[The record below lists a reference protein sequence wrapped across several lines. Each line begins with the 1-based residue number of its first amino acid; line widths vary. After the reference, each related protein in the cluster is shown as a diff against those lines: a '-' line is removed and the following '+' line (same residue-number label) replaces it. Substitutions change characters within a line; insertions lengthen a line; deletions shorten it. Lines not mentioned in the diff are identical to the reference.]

1 MSSAIEV
8 NNLTKQ
14 YEGFLLD
21 SISFTVPSGFVC
33 GLIGQNGSGK
43 TTVLKLMLGI
53 AIKDSGDISLMGKP
67 HDDKTVKADLGVLFD
82 QPYYYDHWTP
92 LDIKNIYSPF
102 YSQWNSARYYN
113 YLSTFGVDTRQRSG
127 VMSRGTKMKLGL
139 AVALSHNASLIILD
153 EPTSGLDPVFRD
165 EMLEVL
171 QDYIAD
177 EGKTVFFSTH
187 ITSDLDKIADY
198 IVYVHKGR
206 IVFNGLKDELI
217 ERYCLIRGSQD
228 DLELA
233 KSRGV
238 IGLREHIGGFE
249 GLLDSDKTGGFTSG
263 SVIETATLSDIMVH
277 ISKEVAV
284 Q

>member
-113 YLSTFGVDTRQRSG
+113 YLSTFGVDTRQLSG

-177 EGKTVFFSTH
+177 VDWLYLFRQIK
-187 ITSDLDKIADY
+187 
-198 IVYVHKGR
+198 
-206 IVFNGLKDELI
+206 
-217 ERYCLIRGSQD
+217 
-228 DLELA
+228 
-233 KSRGV
+233 
-238 IGLREHIGGFE
+238 
-249 GLLDSDKTGGFTSG
+249 
-263 SVIETATLSDIMVH
+263 
-277 ISKEVAV
+277 
-284 Q
+284 